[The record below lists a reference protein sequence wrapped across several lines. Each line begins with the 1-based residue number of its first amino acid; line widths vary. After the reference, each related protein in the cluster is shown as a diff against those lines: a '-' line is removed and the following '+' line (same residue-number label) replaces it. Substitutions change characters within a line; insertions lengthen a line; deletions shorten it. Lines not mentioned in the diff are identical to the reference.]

1 MTFLQANKCYLE
13 ENYSKAIQLYTKVLK
28 NCNNPKDTIN
38 LLLNRGM
45 CYYQLELY
53 KLSIKDFDRSII
65 HDPNSVMAY
74 LFKGKSLWL
83 SGKQKQAKKYW
94 EIAKELKGPVYL
106 LNKIEKYL
114 TYGLNGEKQLRQ
126 KTDKKKGSEETKKE
140 KETKQQKQKQKQS
153 QEQKQNQN
161 QKENQK
167 EKEKQEQ
174 KEKEKEKEEKRNV
187 SETKNWN
194 ILPKNTEKTQEEKEK
209 EKNYS
214 FEKDPLMLKNNR
226 LAETLATQGLVQD
239 GMGNPEVDKLIALGY
254 LLVNK
259 GFYNKGIVLF
269 NSLIVKYPNLL
280 AVYIGK
286 GTCHAMLQEYQLAVD
301 NFTKAIKINPNS
313 LEAYKRR
320 GQTRSAMGLDKQA
333 LSDLTIAFGKSN
345 ETDFEC
351 SYQRGIIL
359 HKLKNYSRAI
369 PDFEFCIKIQPKHIY
384 SWNFLGLSLNGLGET
399 TQAIVCYERALSF
412 NPNFK
417 EALTNLAQ
425 INKDLGNYERSL
437 EYFERSLKIDPTY
450 YHAQYLSALNFYA
463 SGRHRLAADRLL
475 VALKIEPSNVDALL
489 WRGAALHAIGDF
501 EQSFNCFNQIVLK
514 KPEHIAWYNR
524 EMLAYWVKFLD
535 QKIDS
540 FSFDKDL
547 HPQFKEFWCK
557 KMDPK
562 NLKNYNPVFQ
572 TINNLIKFKKKSL
585 LTVNLNPIRESNNQ
599 LKVYKKILKVAE
611 HLGRLIQINMPG
623 FMKNLRQHRVAGLA
637 MIMMTQ
643 KLKRQLLD
651 NLDVNETLKKKED
664 NENENK
670 NENQNEKEK
679 ENENKNENENENKKE
694 FLNWR
699 EWYDIGVKWR
709 QVSEPMDP
717 VFWVDLLTEEQ
728 FKQGFGSHT
737 PMFTGQCKVVRY
749 YAYFDKAFSIFKE
762 LFMKENPE
770 LKKQISKSST
780 LFELYSLK
788 KGDFYVVTPCQKITN
803 KNETMD
809 GTRLTIQFKYPEG
822 LEFSIRTPG
831 TPPRLIEY
839 SRELSSLWESLH
851 ALAKKGKDENDRW
864 VESEKILDCIIKITF
879 YWYNFMP
886 LSRGTAAI
894 GYIGLI
900 SMLLAFNFEI
910 KRELNMDVQLD
921 WEAIL
926 EQDPNVFK
934 KVALKWLNPN
944 LEKSS
949 ILEQLPQLDLEIT
962 TLRNM
967 IQIMI
972 LD

>member
-1 MTFLQANKCYLE
+1 
-13 ENYSKAIQLYTKVLK
+13 
-28 NCNNPKDTIN
+28 
-38 LLLNRGM
+38 M

-65 HDPNSVMAY
+65 HDPNSVLSY
-74 LFKGKSLWL
+74 LLKGKSLWL
-83 SGKQKQAKKYW
+83 SGKQKQAKKNW
-94 EIAKELKGPVYL
+94 EIGKELKGPVYL

-114 TYGLNGEKQLRQ
+114 TYGLNCEKQTRQ

-140 KETKQQKQKQKQS
+140 KETKKQKQS
-153 QEQKQNQN
+153 QEQKQN

-174 KEKEKEKEEKRNV
+174 KEKEKEEKRNV
-187 SETKNWN
+187 SKTKNWN
-194 ILPKNTEKTQEEKEK
+194 ILPKNTQNQQQQQEEKEK

-269 NSLIVKYPNLL
+269 NSLVVKYPNLL
-280 AVYIGK
+280 AAHIGK

-301 NFTKAIKINPNS
+301 NFTKAIEINPDS

-320 GQTRSAMGLDKQA
+320 GQTRSAMGFDKKA
-333 LSDLTIAFGKSN
+333 LSDLTIAFEKSD

-351 SYQRGIIL
+351 SYQRGIIF

-369 PDFEFCIKIQPKHIY
+369 PDFEFCIKIQPRHIY
-384 SWNFLGLSLNGLGET
+384 SWNFLGLCLNGLGET
-399 TQAIVCYERALSF
+399 TEAIVCYERALSF

-417 EALTNLAQ
+417 ESLTNLAQ
-425 INKDLGNYERSL
+425 INKDLGNYEKSL
-437 EYFERSLKIDPTY
+437 DYFERSIKIDPTY
-450 YHAQYLSALNFYA
+450 YNAQYLSALNFYA

-501 EQSFNCFNQIVLK
+501 EQSFNCFNKIVME
-514 KPEHIAWYNR
+514 KPEHVAWYNR

-572 TINNLIKFKKKSL
+572 AINNLIKFKKKSL
-585 LTVNLNPIRESNNQ
+585 LTVNLNLISKKNNQ
-599 LKVYKKILKVAE
+599 LGKYKKIIKIAE
-611 HLGRLIQINMPG
+611 YLGRLIQINMPG

-637 MIMMTQ
+637 IIMMAQ

-651 NLDVNETLKKKED
+651 NLDENVILQKKRC
-664 NENENK
+664 NENK
-670 NENQNEKEK
+670 
-679 ENENKNENENENKKE
+679 NENKNENENENVNKNENENENENENKNVNKNQNENKNENENKDENKNENEKKKE

-717 VFWVDLLTEEQ
+717 VFWVDLLTKQQ
-728 FKQGFGSHT
+728 FQQGFGSHT

-788 KGDFYVVTPCQKITN
+788 KRDFYVVTPCKKTTN
-803 KNETMD
+803 QNETMD

-839 SRELSSLWESLH
+839 SRELSLLWESLH

-910 KRELNMDVQLD
+910 KKELNMNVQLD

-934 KVALKWLNPN
+934 RVTLKWLNPN

-949 ILEQLPQLDLEIT
+949 ILKQLPQLDLEIT